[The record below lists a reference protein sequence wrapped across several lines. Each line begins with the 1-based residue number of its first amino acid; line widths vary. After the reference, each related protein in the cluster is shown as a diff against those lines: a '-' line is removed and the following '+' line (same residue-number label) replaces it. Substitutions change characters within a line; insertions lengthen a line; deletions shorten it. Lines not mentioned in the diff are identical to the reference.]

1 MWYLKKYNMQRV
13 FHDKEFVKDKL
24 AKLEKVWNSIEF
36 YRLNK
41 EQYVIDIL
49 NIVDIPDTELFKPIP
64 KKKLEGYAIQ
74 DINE

>member
-24 AKLEKVWNSIEF
+24 AKLEKVWNSIGF

-64 KKKLEGYAIQ
+64 KKLEGYAIQ